1 MPRITL
7 LRAMLI
13 TVALFA
19 ISCSSSEADSDSTA
33 TSTDD
38 AADAATLPSTDGPA
52 NPEGVRQLA
61 SSLTGADIAGDE
73 LTCLVEEADGD
84 TQLTAVFNGAGTQ
97 GFQFTPEA
105 FTALAVSIHGCV
117 SADVLNAS
125 LLGLAGASDE
135 ISEAAFYECVG
146 AKLTA
151 AQTGDLVYTGLAAL
165 SVGFPVPEGA
175 QESTIDASRECVGSE
190 NLANQ
195 LAANGE
201 QVSGFASE
209 IDRECLAAG
218 IDDDFLDSFWNDLI
232 TNTGP
237 TEGLEE
243 LLVDCTSVYDSGL
256 PKEVPDDFEPWS
268 GQGQLAGV
276 DPATRNAVYSSAPPS
291 QLDEGVDYQAILTT
305 DDGEIVIDLFED
317 DAPITVNSF
326 VSLARDGYYDGT
338 RFHRVL
344 EGFMAQAGDPTG
356 TGSGGPG
363 YSFDDEESGL
373 TPIDRR
379 GLLAMANSGPDTNGS
394 QFFITLDAA
403 THLDGLHVVFGEV
416 LAGDDVLE
424 AIERRDPGA
433 PLSRGELLG
442 SVVIVEA

>member
-1 MPRITL
+1 
-7 LRAMLI
+7 MLI
-13 TVALFA
+13 AVALFA
-19 ISCSSSEADSDSTA
+19 ISCSSSDADSDST
-33 TSTDD
+33 SDD
-38 AADAATLPSTDGPA
+38 GSSDTATLPSTDGPA

-61 SSLTGADIAGDE
+61 SSLTGSDIAGEE

-117 SADVLNAS
+117 SVDVLNAS

-135 ISEAAFYECVG
+135 ASVVAFSACVG
-146 AKLTA
+146 AKLNR
-151 AQTGDLVYTGLAAL
+151 AQTGDLAYTGLAAL

-175 QESTIDASRECVGSE
+175 QESTIDASRECVGSK
-190 NLANQ
+190 NVANQ

-201 QVSGFASE
+201 QLSGFVSE
-209 IDRECLAAG
+209 IDRECLTAG
-218 IDDDFLDSFWNDLI
+218 IDDNFLDSFWNDLI

-237 TEGLEE
+237 SDGLEE
-243 LLVDCTSVYDSGL
+243 LLVGCTSVYDSGL
-256 PKEVPDDFEPWS
+256 PKELPSDFEPWS

-276 DPATRNAVYSSAPPS
+276 DPATRNAAYSSAPPD
-291 QLDEGVDYQAILTT
+291 QLEDGVDYQAILTT
-305 DDGEIVIDLFED
+305 DDGEIVIDLFEA
-317 DAPITVNSF
+317 DAPIAVNSF

-356 TGSGGPG
+356 TGTGGPG

-373 TPIDRR
+373 TPIDDR
-379 GLLAMANSGPDTNGS
+379 GLLAMANTGPDTNGS
-394 QFFITLDAA
+394 QFFITLNAA
-403 THLDGLHVVFGEV
+403 THLDGLHVVFGEI
-416 LAGDDVLE
+416 LSGDDVLE

-433 PLSRGELLG
+433 PLSRGELLE